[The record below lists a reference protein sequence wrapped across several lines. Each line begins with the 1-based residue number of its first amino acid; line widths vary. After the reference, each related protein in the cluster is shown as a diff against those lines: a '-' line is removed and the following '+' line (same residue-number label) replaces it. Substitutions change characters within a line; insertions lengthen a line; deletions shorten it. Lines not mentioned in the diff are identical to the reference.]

1 MMVEEYATHILK
13 RLGGACANMAA
24 AIDDLICSFELT
36 GVSMD
41 FGTTLLFGWVL
52 FGVFLLLLCVFIYN
66 RHLKPR
72 KSAGVNEKASSD
84 NATASP
90 ASTEKSAAT
99 SSPVSSGGRN
109 IRSGLG
115 NDARK
120 GVPVN
125 NISPAKSG
133 FTYKPI
139 AFKTP
144 TINGI
149 DKDSVDW
156 VGRILSWMFRDPI
169 VSVDT
174 VDYWLKSL
182 NHLNRSAVAEH
193 GVNVEIQQIEQ
204 DESLPLAISNVNIEV
219 NPKDDISLLC
229 NAVIPQLTLIVHTS
243 RQKGDTTLVTIYKA
257 VITSY
262 GGKLRV
268 TSNPHDS
275 VTTISLVDHPN
286 LQIALKPI
294 SGLQGVNTLDEQ
306 ALQNVLDEILS
317 NTLSAWVLKIKFG
330 DYRNCPQFRREL
342 AEAPPVKPIHYDS
355 MMATNLSPISPS
367 AKRTKRL
374 LTKVIKAS
382 GLGATK
388 GCKDPYCIVEI
399 DEPPQR
405 HQTSFATNTDSPFW
419 DEHFLFDL
427 SNDSAE
433 ILFEIYDKAKP
444 DRSAFLGLGI
454 VSVDDL
460 LEKPSQRQIITLQS
474 RPYLEDPVS
483 GSITVEFLFL
493 DCGEIPILS
502 NTSCFTDLPSSPAN
516 TARTATNRLVTPGGA
531 MVTTTTTTISK
542 SASGAE
548 IVRSKIEIEK
558 SPLHVISR
566 AQEVDPEKKEEEVDD
581 KPINEFPLD
590 VVKNGD
596 YVGNGVDM
604 VTDTALRE
612 LENRQLAPLP
622 PSTTTNKSTLIIH
635 SVQREVVR
643 PALKVEK
650 TKNGKIHEVGE
661 LPEVVVVDG
670 DKLLLDETRDRPGTA
685 DSIASSSVSSK
696 EDLEGRSRPK
706 ERRSFVNSLRKR
718 FSFRGSKRSKSVEH
732 PSENN
737 SREGSNSRS
746 TSADRARRTN
756 TDVPGGTTPYVPI
769 VAPPDVGSGRSSL
782 SEHSGISESSTQ
794 TYLNDMSTLVIETVE
809 NGLVKHYLLPASMA
823 RKSKWRKR
831 GTKLHIFND
840 HIFVAKHFPG
850 ATPCQVCSKSM
861 PRRIGKQGYE
871 CRDCQLRCHKVC
883 HVKIDTPC
891 PNSTANMLEL
901 SYDIYCSQGNNGVST
916 TNGNKTTSMG
926 QRRPLSIVKE
936 E

>member
-542 SASGAE
+542 SASGA
-548 IVRSKIEIEK
+548 
-558 SPLHVISR
+558 
-566 AQEVDPEKKEEEVDD
+566 
-581 KPINEFPLD
+581 
-590 VVKNGD
+590 GD

-635 SVQREVVR
+635 SVQR
-643 PALKVEK
+643 
-650 TKNGKIHEVGE
+650 

-756 TDVPGGTTPYVPI
+756 TGINFLDVPGGTTPYVPI

-901 SYDIYCSQGNNGVST
+901 
-916 TNGNKTTSMG
+916 
-926 QRRPLSIVKE
+926 
-936 E
+936 